1 MMRRE
6 KTGGGRGEGERRR
19 GGWEEEEEEQD
30 RRRGFGEEQCIEC
43 RADREPELGT
53 SGKRPG
59 NGEAS
64 YIGIKLGR

>member
-1 MMRRE
+1 MRKRRDE
-6 KTGGGRGEGERRR
+6 EEGER
-19 GGWEEEEEEQD
+19 GKQEEEEQD
-30 RRRGFGEEQCIEC
+30 RRRGFGEEQCIAC